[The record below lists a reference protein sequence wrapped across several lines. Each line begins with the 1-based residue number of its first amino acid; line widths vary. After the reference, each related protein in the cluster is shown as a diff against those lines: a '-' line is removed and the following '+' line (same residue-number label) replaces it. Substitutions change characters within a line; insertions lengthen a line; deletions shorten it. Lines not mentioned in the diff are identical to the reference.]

1 MLLEGPAEV
10 SSSRLVLGVVK
21 RLGKVEEIRHYSLA
35 AVCLLAS
42 SEPNAVRTVISI
54 NIRVTVFSVSSVMG
68 RIGSLISHNQSVL

>member
-42 SEPNAVRTVISI
+42 S
-54 NIRVTVFSVSSVMG
+54 
-68 RIGSLISHNQSVL
+68 LNQVQSER